1 MTGIGAMTNQA
12 HNYIPGVAARI
23 PARHEGGTGTG
34 EAEMRQANPFKEL
47 AKSLPCNAG
56 HGESPSSTLSDKLL
70 EQGHNLWTGPKLSRG
85 VLLSFCERPDAKP
98 FEIDLARYMQVGL
111 AKPRT
116 LFPRNLKAGT
126 YPIRLVGE
134 RFHNLP
140 MLSLSEAWLTWRGF
154 HCQAQTEVDSGEAI
168 RRRLILME

>member
-1 MTGIGAMTNQA
+1 MTNQA
-12 HNYIPGVAARI
+12 HNHITGVAAHI
-23 PARHEGGTGTG
+23 PASHEGDIGTG
-34 EAEMRQANPFKEL
+34 EAEIRQANPFKEL

-56 HGESPSSTLSDKLL
+56 HGESPSSALSDKLL
-70 EQGHNLWTGPKLSRG
+70 EQGHNLWTGAKLSKG

-111 AKPRT
+111 AKSRT

-126 YPIRLVGE
+126 DPIWLVGE

-154 HCQAQTEVDSGEAI
+154 HC
-168 RRRLILME
+168 